1 MKKYRWVLT
10 AVFAAFLV
18 GTSGC
23 GKKTE
28 TIPITT
34 ISQSTDDDDPEDNLA
49 ASGDS
54 DEIPEYDVDLSKNLN
69 SFQLAIWGD
78 TYEIPESYADFTA
91 LGWVYSGDDAKE
103 IQPESFSEGEIFE
116 KDGNQITVDIANPD
130 TTAKPVAECLIG
142 GIHIDTSTAEGQNIY
157 VGLPNGVT
165 LQQSLMEDVESIYG
179 VPKDR
184 YEADT
189 SVQFTYEYGLYQT
202 ITLGFDNET
211 GILYSL
217 DMQNF
222 TTTADAEALDGVSD
236 ATTPEVEAYQAPE
249 ADSSEINDWTVRF
262 DDVLYHLPVPVS
274 ELLDHDWTVNT
285 KESDTAVLNGKYGYV
300 TLEKGGQKLYCT
312 VHNYGAEATT
322 VRNCFV
328 TSLYG
333 DLERIMP
340 VCNEYDIKM
349 AIHPDDPAWSVFGLP
364 RIIINKENIL
374 RMMKMVDDPHNGV
387 TFCSGSYGTNLEN
400 DLPDMIRS
408 LKGRIHFAHVRNLKF
423 HSQQDFEEA
432 AHLSSDGSFD
442 MYEIMKALYDIGFD
456 GPIRPDHGR
465 MIWGEKA
472 MPGYGLYDRA
482 LGATYLN
489 GLWEA
494 IDKSHKRGI

>member
-91 LGWVYSGDDAKE
+91 LGWVYSGDDTKE
-103 IQPESFSEGEIFE
+103 IQPESFSEGESFE

-179 VPKDR
+179 APKDR

-189 SVQFTYEYGLYQT
+189 SVKLTYEYGLYQT

-236 ATTPEVEAYQAPE
+236 ATTP
-249 ADSSEINDWTVRF
+249 
-262 DDVLYHLPVPVS
+262 
-274 ELLDHDWTVNT
+274 
-285 KESDTAVLNGKYGYV
+285 
-300 TLEKGGQKLYCT
+300 
-312 VHNYGAEATT
+312 
-322 VRNCFV
+322 
-328 TSLYG
+328 
-333 DLERIMP
+333 
-340 VCNEYDIKM
+340 
-349 AIHPDDPAWSVFGLP
+349 
-364 RIIINKENIL
+364 
-374 RMMKMVDDPHNGV
+374 
-387 TFCSGSYGTNLEN
+387 GTGC
-400 DLPDMIRS
+400 R
-408 LKGRIHFAHVRNLKF
+408 
-423 HSQQDFEEA
+423 QQ
-432 AHLSSDGSFD
+432 
-442 MYEIMKALYDIGFD
+442 
-456 GPIRPDHGR
+456 
-465 MIWGEKA
+465 
-472 MPGYGLYDRA
+472 
-482 LGATYLN
+482 
-489 GLWEA
+489 
-494 IDKSHKRGI
+494 